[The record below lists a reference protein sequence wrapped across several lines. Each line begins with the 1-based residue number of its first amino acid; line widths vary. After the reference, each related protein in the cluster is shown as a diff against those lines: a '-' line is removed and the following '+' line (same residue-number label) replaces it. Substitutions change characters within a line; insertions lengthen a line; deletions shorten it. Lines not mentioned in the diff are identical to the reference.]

1 MKAILIIDIPDKYKF
16 SDFQEVITDL
26 WFKGKN
32 SFIRNYSYMHRGV
45 ELRPLPEKQKLIVT
59 GKNQIEKKKAIEGKS
74 LEQIKKGYINNPE
87 VAFYCGYN
95 ACIDELLGDT
105 E

>member
-45 ELRPLPEKQKLIVT
+45 ELRPLPKRRNPYEYPDTVSFEKAQWHA
-59 GKNQIEKKKAIEGKS
+59 N
-74 LEQIKKGYINNPE
+74 
-87 VAFYCGYN
+87 GYN
-95 ACIDELLGDT
+95 QCLKDILGET

>member
-45 ELRPLPEKQKLIVT
+45 ELRPLPEKKELT
-59 GKNQIEKKKAIEGKS
+59 ND
-74 LEQIKKGYINNPE
+74 LEQYVFAEGW
-87 VAFYCGYN
+87 N
-95 ACIDELLGDT
+95 AYRKELLG
-105 E
+105 EEE